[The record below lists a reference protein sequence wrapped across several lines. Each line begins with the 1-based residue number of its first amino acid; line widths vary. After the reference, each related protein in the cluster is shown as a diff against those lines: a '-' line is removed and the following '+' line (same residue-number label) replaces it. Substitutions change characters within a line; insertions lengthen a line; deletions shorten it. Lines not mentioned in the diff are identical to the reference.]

1 MLTLQPAFGL
11 SIIPHAKLSQATLAA
26 FDNYVRGREALIER
40 QIAEGPFLWAGQTPQ
55 RMRELQRS
63 GMVVEPL
70 TDSGAVSI
78 GDGLVHDWMG
88 AVFVPGV
95 TLERTLAV
103 LQNYDAHKVSFA
115 PEVTD
120 SKLRRRDG
128 NFFQVYLRLRKR
140 KIFTVVLNTEYDI
153 TYRRVSPTRAASRS
167 YSTRIAEVENAG
179 TASEYELP
187 PGDDHG
193 FLWRMHSFWR
203 FEERDGGVYV
213 EFEAVS
219 LTREVPRFARAIV
232 TPIVRQLPR
241 ESLEMTLLN
250 LRRVLSHPASPSR
263 PPQAGPAGGSPRGS
277 ASWLCFLLNR
287 K

>member
-1 MLTLQPAFGL
+1 MLFSVRAGALLALLTLQPAFGL
-11 SIIPHAKLSQATLAA
+11 SIIPHAKLTQATLAA

-40 QIAEGPFLWAGQTPQ
+40 QIAECPFLWADQKPE
-55 RMRELQRS
+55 RMRRLQRA
-63 GMVVEPL
+63 GMVVEPFAG
-70 TDSGAVSI
+70 SGAEII
-78 GDGLVHDWMG
+78 GDGTVHDWLG
-88 AVFVPGV
+88 TVFVPGV

-120 SKLRRRDG
+120 SKLRRRNGD
-128 NFFQVYLRLRKR
+128 FFQVYLRLRKH
-140 KIFTVVLNTEYDI
+140 KFVTVVLNTNYDI

-167 YSTRIAEVENAG
+167 YSTRIAEVEKPG
-179 TASEYELP
+179 TASEHELT

-213 EFEAVS
+213 EFEAIS
-219 LTREVPRFARAIV
+219 LTRDVPRFVSAIV
-232 TPIVRQLPR
+232 TPVVRQLPR

-250 LRRVLSHPASPSR
+250 LRRALNPASPR
-263 PPQAGPAGGSPRGS
+263 
-277 ASWLCFLLNR
+277 
-287 K
+287 